1 MYRAL
6 PFLSM
11 SKEPTGQ
18 GPPPVAAGQDSAQ
31 SPLSRASRGLVY
43 QSTSKAGLASILPR
57 DFRLFL
63 VR

>member
-1 MYRAL
+1 M
-6 PFLSM
+6 P
-11 SKEPTGQ
+11 KEPTGQ

-43 QSTSKAGLASILPR
+43 QSTSKAGLASISPR